1 MDYME
6 LTHPRLHVAG
16 QYFFVQWMKH
26 FPSVYGYLFQKTR
39 EENTLIQM
47 LKRFSTFSLHKLST
61 MLETEKPAIVVSTFP
76 RSSRHVLIESNG
88 LYRCANGYRH
98 DGSHGSQLLDT
109 FSHGLLYGGF

>member
-1 MDYME
+1 MRSINEQKILILTGSLGEGHNQASKAIVESAKKNYPHLRVKVMDYME

-61 MLETEKPAIVVSTFP
+61 MLETEKPAIVV
-76 RSSRHVLIESNG
+76 
-88 LYRCANGYRH
+88 
-98 DGSHGSQLLDT
+98 
-109 FSHGLLYGGF
+109 